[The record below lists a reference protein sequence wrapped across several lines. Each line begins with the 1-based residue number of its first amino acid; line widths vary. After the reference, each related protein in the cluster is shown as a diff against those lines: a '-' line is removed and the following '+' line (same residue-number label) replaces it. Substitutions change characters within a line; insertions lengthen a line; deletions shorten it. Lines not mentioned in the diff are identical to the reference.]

1 MSHDIYM
8 KLGPVTKTYN
18 RNTATSRKIEDDVMS
33 KNCDIIVFFQFIT
46 ELQPTG
52 SRILEA

>member
-18 RNTATSRKIEDDVMS
+18 RNRATSRKIEDDVMS